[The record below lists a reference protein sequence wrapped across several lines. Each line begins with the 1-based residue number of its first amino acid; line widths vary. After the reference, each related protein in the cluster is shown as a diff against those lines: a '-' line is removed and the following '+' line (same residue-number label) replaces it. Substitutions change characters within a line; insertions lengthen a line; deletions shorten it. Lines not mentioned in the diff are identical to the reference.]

1 MTQTIKKKPHTS
13 AYKFRVAMAA
23 LKGDKT
29 VPQLCQE
36 FGVVHSQIYKWKTA
50 LLERGASIFE
60 QGASTTIALP
70 ENELDKLHA
79 TIGRLKVENDF
90 LGRALGR
97 SR

>member
-1 MTQTIKKKPHTS
+1 MTATIKKKPHTS
-13 AYKFRVAMAA
+13 VYKFRVAIAA

-29 VPQLCQE
+29 VSQLCQE
-36 FGVVHSQIYKWKTA
+36 YGVVSSQIYKWKTA
-50 LLERGASIFE
+50 LLKRGSSIFDQNACHEGTSE
-60 QGASTTIALP
+60 Q
-70 ENELDKLHA
+70 ELDKLHA

>member
-1 MTQTIKKKPHTS
+1 MSEVIKKKPHTS

-29 VPQLCQE
+29 IPQLCQE
-36 FGVVHSQIYKWKTA
+36 FGVVHSQIYKWKTE
-50 LLERGASIFE
+50 LLKRGASIYDQRPTGDDISE
-60 QGASTTIALP
+60 QEI
-70 ENELDKLHA
+70 DKLHA

>member
-1 MTQTIKKKPHTS
+1 MTQSIKKNPHTS

-29 VPQLCQE
+29 VSQLCQE
-36 FGVVHSQIYKWKTA
+36 FGVVASQIYKWKTA
-50 LLERGASIFE
+50 LLERGSSVFE
-60 QGASTTIALP
+60 QGVSGAHLP

-79 TIGRLKVENDF
+79 VIGRLKVENDF

-97 SR
+97 CR

>member
-1 MTQTIKKKPHTS
+1 MTKSIKKKPHTS
-13 AYKFRVAMAA
+13 TYKFRVAMAA

-29 VPQLCQE
+29 VSQLCQE
-36 FGVVHSQIYKWKTA
+36 FGVVSSQIYKWKTA
-50 LLERGASIFE
+50 LLTRGSSIFE
-60 QGASTTIALP
+60 QGVSGVHLP

>member
-1 MTQTIKKKPHTS
+1 MSEVIKKKPHTS
-13 AYKFRVAMAA
+13 AYKFRVAMAS

-29 VPQLCQE
+29 IPQLCQE
-36 FGVVHSQIYKWKTA
+36 FGVVHSQIYKWKTE
-50 LLERGASIFE
+50 LLKRGASIYDQRPTGGDISE
-60 QGASTTIALP
+60 QEI
-70 ENELDKLHA
+70 DKLHA

>member
-13 AYKFRVAMAA
+13 AYKFRVAIAA

-36 FGVVHSQIYKWKTA
+36 FGVVHSQIYKWKTE
-50 LLERGASIFE
+50 LLERGASLYDQGFVGVQVSE
-60 QGASTTIALP
+60 QEI
-70 ENELDKLHA
+70 DKLHA

>member
-1 MTQTIKKKPHTS
+1 MTKTIKKKPHTG

-23 LKGDKT
+23 IKGEKT
-29 VPQLCQE
+29 VSQLCQE
-36 FGVVHSQIYKWKTA
+36 FGVVASQIYKWKTT
-50 LLERGASIFE
+50 LLAKGASIFD
-60 QGASTTIALP
+60 QSVSNVHLP

>member
-1 MTQTIKKKPHTS
+1 MTKTIKKKPHTS

-29 VPQLCQE
+29 VSQLCQE
-36 FGVVHSQIYKWKTA
+36 FGVVASQIYKWKTA
-50 LLERGASIFE
+50 LLERGSSVFE
-60 QGASTTIALP
+60 QGVSGTHLP

-79 TIGRLKVENDF
+79 AIGASKLRMIL
-90 LGRALGR
+90 LGR

>member
-1 MTQTIKKKPHTS
+1 MTKTIKKKPHTG

-29 VPQLCQE
+29 VSHLCQE
-36 FGVVHSQIYKWKTA
+36 FGVVASQIYKWKTA
-50 LLERGASIFE
+50 LLARGSSIFE
-60 QGASTTIALP
+60 QGVSGVHLP